1 MMNGDALGDAIKA
14 AVDAAVSGTPAA
26 GSAQRTAI
34 FRAMGSAIVTHI
46 TANAAVVV
54 TSVSGV
60 TTGGGVSGPGTGT
73 VT

>member
-1 MMNGDALGDAIKA
+1 MALNGDVLGDAIKSA
-14 AVDAAVSGTPAA
+14 IDALPDPKTD
-26 GSAQRTAI
+26 RTAI
-34 FRAMGSAIVTHI
+34 FRAIGNAIVLHI

-73 VT
+73 IT